1 MAGAKIKVRAV
12 KPGFHGKPPRRRY
25 VGEVF
30 VMEDVTIKSGAV
42 IGKDGKLISWVK
54 PTDEELAEK
63 KARGARETNSTTNDT
78 PGGQDDP
85 GAP

>member
-1 MAGAKIKVRAV
+1 MAGAKIKVRAL
-12 KPGFHGKPPRRRY
+12 KPGFHGVKRRY
-25 VGEVF
+25 AGEVF

-42 IGKDGKLISWVK
+42 IGKNGKPISWVV

-63 KARGARETNSTTNDT
+63 KARGGRETNSTTNDT